1 MVSALEG
8 DQAAGEL
15 EEGEVVLVLLGPADE
30 DPAVAVQ
37 PRVAGL
43 DDPAAGPPVGVAL
56 LEVDLL
62 AAGTN
67 VCGEAAFVE

>member
-1 MVSALEG
+1 
-8 DQAAGEL
+8 
-15 EEGEVVLVLLGPADE
+15 VVLVLLGPADE

-43 DDPAAGPPVGVAL
+43 DDPAAGAPVGVAL

-67 VCGEAAFVE
+67 MRGEVAFLE